1 MSDQE
6 RHIADIQ
13 DAARSLAHG
22 RIDDAVDIL
31 TGLIDDFPGYVAAHV
46 LLAQAHEANRQPEEA
61 LSAWHTA
68 HLLMPGSP
76 LIARR
81 RAARLTESLAPPTAE
96 FVLPDDFF
104 YSPAEPAQEDWSD
117 EPDIVLDAVQ
127 SPEKP
132 ETTVPNVNWVD
143 IDEITATEDIQPS
156 EEPGAGMTP
165 AEVESE
171 DVVTEDAGAFDGIGD
186 LDDLI
191 SSLENAPPIRP
202 GSIDPEDVDEPDI
215 PEVVSET
222 LARIYETQKQY
233 GFAAQ
238 VYEKLAE
245 ELPHRSGEFRK
256 KAAALR
262 TRSEES

>member
-22 RIDDAVDIL
+22 RTDDAVDIL

-46 LLAQAHEANRQPEEA
+46 LLAQAHEANRRPEEA
-61 LSAWHTA
+61 LAAWHTA

-81 RAARLTESLAPPTAE
+81 RAARLTESLAPPTSE

-104 YSPAEPAQEDWSD
+104 HSPAEPAKDDWSD
-117 EPDIVLDAVQ
+117 EPDIVLDSMQ
-127 SPEKP
+127 SPSPPK
-132 ETTVPNVNWVD
+132 TTIPNVDWVD
-143 IDEITATEDIQPS
+143 IDEITATEDIQS
-156 EEPGAGMTP
+156 YEETDTVMTP
-165 AEVESE
+165 PRAEPE
-171 DVVTEDAGAFDGIGD
+171 DVVTDDAGAFDGIGD

-202 GSIDPEDVDEPDI
+202 GNADPEDVDEPDI

-256 KAAALR
+256 KAADLR
-262 TRSEES
+262 TRSGES